1 MIAEP
6 STSRMTFAADSDC
19 PCSGRSAWISGLKL
33 TREAWSAST
42 ESAQAMS
49 AALARHR
56 DERLAGE
63 GTRDAVAVQK
73 RPPLTDQ
80 GKGQVREGRQVTRGT
95 DGAPGRDVRENV
107 SIQTLEQELNRLD
120 PCARVTLRERVCT
133 KHHRCTDDFVR
144 VRLPHAAGMA
154 SKQAKLELLGE
165 LGWDRTGHEA
175 AEARVDPVRVLAGG
189 LTRRSLDNPP
199 GGVHLLARV
208 VGELGPRA
216 ADGHAPDVVDGEVLP
231 VQRDGRRKR
240 HAVQSS
246 LERRQHW
253 AICGAR
259 EAKCASS

>member
-1 MIAEP
+1 LQPDRLEAHVSE
-6 STSRMTFAADSDC
+6 
-19 PCSGRSAWISGLKL
+19 GL
-33 TREAWSAST
+33 RA
-42 ESAQAMS
+42 
-49 AALARHR
+49 
-56 DERLAGE
+56 
-63 GTRDAVAVQK
+63 RDAVAVHE

-80 GKGQVREGRQVTRGT
+80 GKRQVREWRQVTRGT
-95 DGAPGRDVRENV
+95 DGAPGRHVRENV

-120 PCARVTLRERVCT
+120 PCARVTLCEGVGT
-133 KHHRCTDDFVR
+133 KHHRCADDFVR

-165 LGWDRTGHEA
+165 LGWNRTGHEA

-189 LTRRSLDNPP
+189 LARGSLDDRP
-199 GGVHLLARV
+199 GGVHLPARV

-216 ADGHAPDVVDGEVLP
+216 ADGHTPDVVDGEVLP

-246 LERRQHW
+246 LGRRQDW